1 MKIKIINMIF
11 LYIYLYNFQKNLRQQ
26 FSAQIFQLE
35 FQDLK

>member
-1 MKIKIINMIF
+1 MKIKIIDMIF
-11 LYIYLYNFQKNLRQQ
+11 FIYIYIIFKKNLRQQ